1 MKILERADSTR
12 LLLHICFEPVY
23 GITSSA
29 SGPVG
34 LFLGF
39 VFFIDTYHLIF
50 VHNLTRKTSD
60 RSRFHLII
68 CQFALRDTRWPRFS
82 ANLLF
87 ETGVWL
93 LVSGHF
99 TTVPNTIHVSTLR
112 PPFFALASCQKE
124 VPDDHPRLLCPA
136 ALRQRALAEN
146 VQPTKRAIGRPEE
159 PVSPFDR
166 LPLKL
171 LTGSAL
177 RTPTPPGCS
186 LSPHHRPSFPLP
198 LSCPQS
204 QVLAEVAAQLDSLS
218 HLAAEHGPAGGE
230 GRRPGNTPATDVYA
244 LGVTLYCLYSQ
255 TDTAHRTEE
264 QPSECGWPSPRIGLL
279 SVLHVSGSAE
289 MVYEMKKK
297 FPMQKTIFSPFE
309 LTQ

>member
-112 PPFFALASCQKE
+112 PPFFALACSPKRTAPTRGATQPARKKFRMITHDCSA
-124 VPDDHPRLLCPA
+124 LLPWSPA
-136 ALRQRALAEN
+136 PCCSMADFKTLGPSGSEN

-218 HLAAEHGPAGGE
+218 HLAAEHGSAASGPIP
-230 GRRPGNTPATDVYA
+230 RPG
-244 LGVTLYCLYSQ
+244 
-255 TDTAHRTEE
+255 AH
-264 QPSECGWPSPRIGLL
+264 C
-279 SVLHVSGSAE
+279 
-289 MVYEMKKK
+289 
-297 FPMQKTIFSPFE
+297 
-309 LTQ
+309 